1 MTTAALSPSESL
13 FFLGDFVHAAA
24 GQPHLTDSEGAFR
37 LHAYVD
43 PVSFVKKDNSTNI
56 LAAGACACI
65 RAEGLKTS

>member
-1 MTTAALSPSESL
+1 MTTAALTPSQFL

-24 GQPHLTDSEGAFR
+24 GQPHTGSRGAFR

-65 RAEGLKTS
+65 RAGGLKTS